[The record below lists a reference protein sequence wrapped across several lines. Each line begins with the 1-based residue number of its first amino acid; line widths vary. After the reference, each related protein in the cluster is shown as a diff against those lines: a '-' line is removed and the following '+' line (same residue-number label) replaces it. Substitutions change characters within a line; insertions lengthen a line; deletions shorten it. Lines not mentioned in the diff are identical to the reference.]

1 MKNEYILYDS
11 KPCIECNCNY
21 QEGGVNFK
29 CPYDKMAE
37 DFIYAEELEY
47 IQLTQHNENL
57 WI

>member
-37 DFIYAEELEY
+37 DFICAEELEY
-47 IQLTQHNENL
+47 IQLNQHNENL
-57 WI
+57 